1 MLDQHSATANTNH
14 SNHNRPF
21 ASWEVDRDFV
31 LDSFDATKDGGICV
45 RVSVLRIEFPKY
57 SCAVGWKLPN
67 GELKFHIQSYQK
79 FDPGDLGILMANAQE
94 YIQTQVAIVENS
106 KAEKEAARQKWLQEE
121 KVRKDTKKKQYEG
134 NKERRRNENRQ
145 RANGG
150 GGGGGK
156 KNK

>member
-1 MLDQHSATANTNH
+1 MLDQHSAATNTNH

-31 LDSFDATKDGGICV
+31 LDSFDAIKDGGICV
-45 RVSVLRIEFPKY
+45 RVSVLRLELPKY
-57 SCAVGWKLPN
+57 SCAVGWKQAN

-79 FDPGDLGILMANAQE
+79 FDPADLSALMDSAQTYINAQ
-94 YIQTQVAIVENS
+94 VATVEEA
-106 KAEKEAARQKWLQEE
+106 KAKKEAARQKWLEEE
-121 KVRKDTKKKQYEG
+121 KVRKDAKKKQYEG

-150 GGGGGK
+150 GGGK